1 MEPLEAWLDGTLGN
15 LMVSGSPAH
24 GRDGIWVG
32 FGVRSTQSDC
42 DSSVADILSY
52 WSELAV

>member
-32 FGVRSTQSDC
+32 FGVCSTQSDC